1 MSKLRECPFCGGEAE
16 FKRKGTARASNQVG
30 CTCCGA
36 DLEDGATFNHESAW
50 NDRPREKALEK
61 ENEILVAYNKELEE
75 LNSGIGEELIRLKKE
90 IEDMKVKYNHCCG
103 TTLL

>member
-16 FKRKGTARASNQVG
+16 FKRKGTARVSNQVG

-36 DLEDGATFNHESAW
+36 DLEDGATFNHEGAW
-50 NDRPREKALEK
+50 NDRPREKALEE
-61 ENEILVAYNKELEE
+61 ENE
-75 LNSGIGEELIRLKKE
+75 RLKKE
-90 IEDMKVKYNHCCG
+90 IEDMKVKYKHCCG